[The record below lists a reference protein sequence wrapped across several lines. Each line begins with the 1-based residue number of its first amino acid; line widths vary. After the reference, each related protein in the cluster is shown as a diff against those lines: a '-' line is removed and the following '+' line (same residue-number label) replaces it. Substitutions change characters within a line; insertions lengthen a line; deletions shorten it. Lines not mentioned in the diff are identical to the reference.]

1 MLELRGVTRQFG
13 QFTALDKVHFAV
25 RSGEIVGLLG
35 ENGAGKSTLMNLV
48 GGVLQPSSGQVFL
61 DGKALRLTSPRQ
73 ATALGIG
80 VVHQHFM
87 LVPGFTVAENV
98 ALHTDK
104 NARIFNAAVW
114 QNRIAEWA
122 AKLGWK
128 IDGSRLVEDLSVGER
143 QRVEILKALFGS
155 TDENGKMAKLLLL
168 DEPTANLTPQESK
181 ELFNVLRGLRDRG
194 CGIVFVSHKLREV
207 LSLCS
212 RAVVLQHGKITG
224 ERDTAQTD
232 ASELARLM
240 VGRDVDLMD
249 EATSGK
255 TTFPERSRREF
266 PDRFDSAQRTLVT
279 NSILEIN
286 NLNSGLLKNFSLRVN
301 VGEIVGLAGVDGN
314 GQRDLFE
321 ALAGLAT
328 PRGGE
333 IKVLSDHPPAF
344 VPPDRG
350 TEGLIP
356 AFDISENLALDGT
369 LRERAKSTFW
379 FNWELIQD
387 EARRAMK
394 DFDVRT
400 PQSKERTPAGQLSGG
415 NQQKVV
421 LARAL
426 RFGAELV
433 VAMDP
438 ARGLDVAAAA
448 FVHEQLRA
456 AAAVG
461 TAILLISTDLDE
473 IISLSDRIGVLYEG
487 ELLPNKNLLARG
499 ADRQV
504 IGELMG
510 GQNTQN
516 SSGGRPP
523 CLVK

>member
-1 MLELRGVTRQFG
+1 MLELRGVTKQFG
-13 QFTALDKVHFAV
+13 AFTALDKVHFTV

-48 GGVLQPSSGQVFL
+48 GGILQPSAGQIFFENQ
-61 DGKALRLTSPRQ
+61 ALQLASPRQ
-73 ATALGIG
+73 ATALGVG

-104 NARIFNAAVW
+104 NARLFNAALW
-114 QNRIAEWA
+114 QKRIAEWA
-122 AKLGWK
+122 GKLGWK

-155 TDENGKMAKLLLL
+155 TAGDGQMAKLLLL
-168 DEPTANLTPQESK
+168 DEPTANLTPTETG

-224 ERDTAQTD
+224 ERETAQTD
-232 ASELARLM
+232 AGELAQLM
-240 VGRDVDLMD
+240 VGREVALMEENEMPDLQAERLRSIKPILKID
-249 EATSGK
+249 NLQSGML
-255 TTFPERSRREF
+255 REF
-266 PDRFDSAQRTLVT
+266 SLT
-279 NSILEIN
+279 IN
-286 NLNSGLLKNFSLRVN
+286 A
-301 VGEIVGLAGVDGN
+301 GEIVGLAGVDGN

-321 ALAGLAT
+321 ALAGLST
-328 PRGGE
+328 PARGA
-333 IKVLSDHPPAF
+333 IKVLSTHPPAF
-344 VPPDRG
+344 IPPDRG

-356 AFDISENLALDGT
+356 TFDISENLALDGT
-369 LRERAKSTFW
+369 LRGRAKSTFW
-379 FNWELIQD
+379 FNWELIHD
-387 EARRAMK
+387 EARRVMK
-394 DFDVRT
+394 DFDVRA
-400 PQSKERTPAGQLSGG
+400 PQTKERTLAGQLSGG

-456 AAAVG
+456 AAAAG

-473 IISLSDRIGVLYEG
+473 IILLSDRIGVLYEG
-487 ELLPNKNLLARG
+487 ELLPGTDLLERG
-499 ADRQV
+499 VDRQI

-510 GQNTQN
+510 GQRTVPVMA
-516 SSGGRPP
+516 RLAPP
-523 CLVK
+523 

>member
-1 MLELRGVTRQFG
+1 MLELRGVTKQFG
-13 QFTALDKVHFAV
+13 NFTALKQVHFTV

-48 GGVLQPSSGQVFL
+48 GGILQPSSGQILFENKTL
-61 DGKALRLTSPRQ
+61 QLNSPRQ

-104 NARIFNAAVW
+104 NTRIFNAAVW
-114 QNRIAEWA
+114 QQRISEWA

-155 TDENGKMAKLLLL
+155 TAGNGQMAKLLLL
-168 DEPTANLTPQESK
+168 DEPTANLTPTETN

-224 ERDTAQTD
+224 ERETAHSD

-240 VGRDVDLMD
+240 VGRDVALMQAQQSSDLQ
-249 EATSGK
+249 EENPRGAK
-255 TTFPERSRREF
+255 P
-266 PDRFDSAQRTLVT
+266 
-279 NSILEIN
+279 ILEIE
-286 NLNSGLLKNFSLRVN
+286 NLKCGNLQDLSLTIN
-301 VGEIVGLAGVDGN
+301 AGEIVGIAGVDGN

-321 ALAGLAT
+321 ALAGLSK
-328 PRGGE
+328 PEQGS
-333 IKVLSDHPPAF
+333 IKVLSSQPPAF

-350 TEGLIP
+350 TEGLISD
-356 AFDISENLALDGT
+356 FTISENVALNGT
-369 LRERAKSTFW
+369 MRQRAKSTFW
-379 FNWELIQD
+379 FNWELVQS
-387 EARRAMK
+387 ETRRLIA
-394 DFDVRT
+394 DFDVRA
-400 PQSKERTPAGQLSGG
+400 PQTKERTVAGRLSGG

-426 RFGAELV
+426 RFGAELIIAV
-433 VAMDP
+433 DP
-438 ARGLDVAAAA
+438 TRGLDVAAAA
-448 FVHEQLRA
+448 FVHAQLRQ
-456 AAAVG
+456 AVSDG
-461 TAILLISTDLDE
+461 KAILLISTDLDE
-473 IISLSDRIGVLYEG
+473 IMALSDRIGVLYEG
-487 ELLPNKNLLARG
+487 QLLPDKNLLPRG
-499 ADRQV
+499 ADRQI

-510 GQNTQN
+510 GNVVGT
-516 SSGGRPP
+516 
-523 CLVK
+523 